1 MSATTWKT
9 TTLALAAFS
18 AGMVYAT
25 ACGGSD
31 RSPMDAKAADRST
44 PAPPDTAGDVDLGD
58 GGTVVHV
65 QGARAVV
72 ELLFDAD
79 GRRCVPLESED
90 GTLTHDCEC
99 PAGFSFVGFAQLG
112 DHVVCLEDAAEW

>member
-25 ACGGSD
+25 ACGGSA
-31 RSPMDAKAADRST
+31 RSPMDARATDRST
-44 PAPPDTAGDVDLGD
+44 PPPPDTAGDLDLG

-72 ELLFDAD
+72 ELLFDAAGNRCLSEEPSGDVPELGCDCPD
-79 GRRCVPLESED
+79 GF
-90 GTLTHDCEC
+90 T
-99 PAGFSFVGFAQLG
+99 FVGFAQSG
-112 DHVVCLEDAAEW
+112 SHAVCLEDAAEW